1 MKEGVKKSRRVPT
14 ICRHVAVQALRVTRT
29 RRSTTLSQLFASFV
43 RFRRSAQTFTLVRSR
58 SSPSPPD
65 GGPVLQRSRAA
76 RRRPK
81 PLKSVNGANHTTVDW
96 STSYQAG
103 SSRFVLQDK
112 ANRLLMRFHSS
123 ESDNDSSGSG
133 EDEIPPSPAFTNGET
148 FDHPK
153 LPVKRGSQND
163 DRESVSSG
171 RSSPPIAIRAT
182 PSSPAPLRSRSP
194 AVKPLVSPSMSN
206 HAPSSSR
213 HGKLYPQTGQQ
224 SCLLPYTFCVSLP
237 LPWGR
242 HVRKVT
248 GDFRKAGENIILLL
262 SLLLGLEKLWNEGH
276 GEYRW
281 LALGALSFELA
292 CCTTHNHVLRAR
304 RSRRPFNI
312 LSDLDT
318 FILFFS
324 PKSTTY
330 S

>member
-171 RSSPPIAIRAT
+171 R
-182 PSSPAPLRSRSP
+182 
-194 AVKPLVSPSMSN
+194 
-206 HAPSSSR
+206 
-213 HGKLYPQTGQQ
+213 
-224 SCLLPYTFCVSLP
+224 
-237 LPWGR
+237 
-242 HVRKVT
+242 
-248 GDFRKAGENIILLL
+248 
-262 SLLLGLEKLWNEGH
+262 
-276 GEYRW
+276 
-281 LALGALSFELA
+281 
-292 CCTTHNHVLRAR
+292 
-304 RSRRPFNI
+304 
-312 LSDLDT
+312 
-318 FILFFS
+318 
-324 PKSTTY
+324 
-330 S
+330 